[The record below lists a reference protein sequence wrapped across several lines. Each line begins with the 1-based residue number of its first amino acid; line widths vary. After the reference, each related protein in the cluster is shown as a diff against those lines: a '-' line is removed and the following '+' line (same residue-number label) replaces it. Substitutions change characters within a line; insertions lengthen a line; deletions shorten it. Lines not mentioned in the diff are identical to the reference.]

1 MQKFTSL
8 TVQMTYVAITG
19 ISLIFMPNTLLGLFD
34 LGSTTEVWIRVLG
47 IIVLTLAILYYG
59 IIKAGNKDVIQSTI
73 YGRLFAATSII
84 ILALL
89 GFSKLTLILFAIP
102 DIATA
107 IWTWFELKKQ

>member
-59 IIKAGNKDVIQSTI
+59 IIKAGNKEVIKFTV
-73 YGRLFAATSII
+73 YGRLFAASGII
-84 ILALL
+84 LLALL
-89 GFSKLTLILFAIP
+89 GFSKLTLVLFAGV

>member
-1 MQKFTSL
+1 MRKFTSL
-8 TVQMTYVAITG
+8 YVQTTYVSLTG
-19 ISLIFMPNTLLGLFD
+19 ISLVFIPNTILGLFD

-47 IIVLTLAILYYG
+47 VIVLTLAILYYG

-73 YGRLFAATSII
+73 YGRLFAALGII
-84 ILALL
+84 LLALL
-89 GFSKLTLILFAIP
+89 GFSELTLILFAGV